1 MYNLIGKYREIML
14 EKIKSYITYM
24 ILITIIFI
32 LFASI
37 SYSSLNHFEKV
48 RFVLDNETKD
58 LKAEVIYDNENTYIS
73 YEDIESFIQ
82 DDIFKESALKKII
95 ITANNTVKVYSL
107 NSTQSYTNFEL
118 DGKSTIAKYITS
130 DARDYILLDEFCD
143 IYGLTKVEDKEL
155 NIINVIKNDIQ
166 CVNLK
171 FDREFGYVV
180 SGNKF
185 KRGLLDKD
193 ALFSIIKDSNY
204 YDDMSDMASVIVDT
218 NGNKKVVYVPK
229 QSIDMEFIYNKE
241 EAPKKDFNILVQN
254 EDNLTTNK
262 NYTTIITGFKLISN
276 DGNVDIVS
284 DIKKINTKCYVMIT
298 NGYRVSNYD
307 SSITSYALQN
317 MSSRENIIKEAT
329 NQIKDTKAEG
339 IVINFRDFKVSS
351 KKYFT
356 QFVKEFSEYLHSY
369 NKKLIVYIPID
380 ASYID
385 DLNVL
390 KHADNCIFIEYGL
403 KSQNS
408 MTSGADSPLYLLK
421 DKINY
426 LKRNNADINKAIMEI
441 PLYSILWTEKG
452 QKVID
457 VQYLYNSALDSFVS
471 KNSLEPTLDEK
482 SGQMYAEY
490 QKGSLTYKIWLEDNY
505 SLNEKIK
512 ITKENGCG
520 GISLYKKGYEKNESL
535 FEGDES
541 YE

>member
-1 MYNLIGKYREIML
+1 MYNLVGKYREIML
-14 EKIKSYITYM
+14 EKIKSYMTYM

-48 RFVLDNETKD
+48 RFVLDNEAKD
-58 LKAEVIYDNENTYIS
+58 LNAEVIYDNENTYIS
-73 YEDIESFIQ
+73 YEDIESFIP

-107 NSTQSYTNFEL
+107 NSTQSYTNYEL
-118 DGKSTIAKYITS
+118 DGKSIIPKYIAN
-130 DARDYILLDEFCD
+130 DDKDYVLLDEFCD
-143 IYGLTKVEDKEL
+143 IYGFTKVEDKEL
-155 NIINVIKNDIQ
+155 NIINVIKNDTQ
-166 CVNLK
+166 CVKLK
-171 FDREFGYVV
+171 FDREYGYVV

-185 KRGLLDKD
+185 KRVLLDKNS
-193 ALFSIIKDSNY
+193 LFSIIKDSNY
-204 YDDMSDMASVIVDT
+204 YDDMSDMASVIVDA
-218 NGNKKVVYVPK
+218 NGNRKVVYVPK

-241 EAPKKDFNILVQN
+241 DAPKKDFNILVQN

-317 MSSRENIIKEAT
+317 MSSRENVIKEVT

-385 DLNVL
+385 DLDVL

-426 LKRNNADINKAIMEI
+426 LKQNNADINKAIMEI

-512 ITKENGCG
+512 IVKENGCG

>member
-1 MYNLIGKYREIML
+1 MYNLVGKYREIML

-24 ILITIIFI
+24 FLITIIFI

-48 RFVLDNETKD
+48 RFVLDNEAKD
-58 LKAEVIYDNENTYIS
+58 LNAEVIYDKENTYIS
-73 YEDIESFIQ
+73 YEDIESFIP

-107 NSTQSYTNFEL
+107 NSTQSYTNYEL
-118 DGKSTIAKYITS
+118 DEKSTIPKYITN
-130 DARDYILLDEFCD
+130 DDKDYVLLDEFCD
-143 IYGLTKVEDKEL
+143 IYGFTKVEDKEL
-155 NIINVIKNDIQ
+155 NIINVIKNDTQ
-166 CVNLK
+166 CVKLK
-171 FDREFGYVV
+171 FDREYGYVV

-185 KRGLLDKD
+185 KRVLLDKD
-193 ALFSIIKDSNY
+193 SLFSIIKDSNY
-204 YDDMSDMASVIVDT
+204 YDDMSDRVSVIVDT

-241 EAPKKDFNILVQN
+241 DAPKKDFNILVQN
-254 EDNLTTNK
+254 EDNLTTDK

-298 NGYRVSNYD
+298 NGYKVSNYD

-317 MSSRENIIKEAT
+317 MSSRENIIKDVT
-329 NQIKDTKAEG
+329 KQIKDTKAEG

-408 MTSGADSPLYLLK
+408 MTSGADSPLYLLN

-426 LKRNNADINKAIMEI
+426 LKQNNANINKAIMEI

-512 ITKENGCG
+512 IVKENGCG
-520 GISLYKKGYEKNESL
+520 GISLYKKGYEKNELL